1 MKKPPQA
8 APNDAL
14 AQLVTPALSSAAK
27 RCRYDQ
33 RRRAEGKVQ
42 LGRIYVEQLTLAE
55 IAMLKGLWGFKNQ
68 SQVIE
73 VAVRLLARQ
82 TRDGLKEIRL

>member
-1 MKKPPQA
+1 MKDDP
-8 APNDAL
+8 L
-14 AQLVTPALSSAAK
+14 ADLAEPALSAAQK
-27 RCRYDQ
+27 RCRYDA

-42 LGRIYVEQLTLAE
+42 LGRVYVEKLTRAE
-55 IAMLKGLWGFKNQ
+55 IEMLKGIWGFKNQ